1 MSISRGKKWML
12 QQVSNYFGNGKP
24 MNKWLQVQWRCVYT
38 RVLTRIDL
46 NPDSNPAIE
55 VGWVNPG

>member
-1 MSISRGKKWML
+1 VYIGVSEFSGGLHEPDYSR
-12 QQVSNYFGNGKP
+12 
-24 MNKWLQVQWRCVYT
+24 VYT
-38 RVLTRIDL
+38 RVLTRVDL